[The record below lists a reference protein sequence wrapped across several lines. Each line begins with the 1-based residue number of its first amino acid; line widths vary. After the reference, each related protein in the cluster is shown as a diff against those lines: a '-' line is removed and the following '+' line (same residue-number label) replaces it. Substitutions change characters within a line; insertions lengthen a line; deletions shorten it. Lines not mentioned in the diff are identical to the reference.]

1 MGSRSMKRKNKLLRM
16 IIIIMTIVIM
26 ITMIMNINMIMIM
39 IMIIII
45 VIIIIIINNK
55 LQGIFS
61 LFFLTNVLQTLCRF
75 QGFGYR
81 RASGSVRFARR
92 SVVGWILLL
101 EKVGSAH
108 LSRNTIKHF

>member
-1 MGSRSMKRKNKLLRM
+1 MKRKTKLLRM

-26 ITMIMNINMIMIM
+26 IIMIMNINM

-61 LFFLTNVLQTLCRF
+61 LFLLTNVLQTLCRF
-75 QGFGYR
+75 QCFGYR

>member
-1 MGSRSMKRKNKLLRM
+1 MKRKTKLLRM

-26 ITMIMNINMIMIM
+26 IIMIMNINM

-75 QGFGYR
+75 QCFGYR

>member
-1 MGSRSMKRKNKLLRM
+1 
-16 IIIIMTIVIM
+16 
-26 ITMIMNINMIMIM
+26 M

-45 VIIIIIINNK
+45 VIIIIIIIIK
-55 LQGIFS
+55 LQGII
-61 LFFLTNVLQTLCRF
+61 FFLTNVLQTLCRF
-75 QGFGYR
+75 QCFGYR

-101 EKVGSAH
+101 EKVGSAR